1 ERQIVVLNVV
11 GSSPTSHPSENESD
25 LQMKVAFF
33 VFPVCFSLL
42 FVYIC
47 IKNINNYEIAY
58 SW

>member
-1 ERQIVVLNVV
+1 MVLNVV